1 MAKYPNKSVFNPNY
15 WEKIIM
21 SFTLLKKEGLNI
33 SLLAEDMVWRG
44 IPVGM
49 YLEKVRQVRC
59 MNRLTKEEMNALRQL
74 GVDLQY
80 LNRRWNYM
88 YQRAKAYY
96 LRYGHLSVSSKED
109 LELLKWVTDQRRRYV
124 GGPRKRKNRVAVY
137 TPLTDEQR
145 KLLENIEIVW
155 DTSSTW
161 FKYCPLLK
169 KYYEEMHDTNVP
181 TTFFVGHLNLG
192 NWVNCIRTG
201 KITLSKEQKAFL
213 DEMNFDWH
221 YRSTN
226 GTSFPEQATFY
237 YFSFW
242 YTDAISRCKVD
253 GVELDIY
260 SPKSRIAIEYDGF
273 AWHKQ
278 QSKIDRDNKK
288 DILCKKQGIK
298 LIRIREEGLPNTI
311 SAINY
316 FLPMPFS
323 TVNFDTL
330 IKKIYY
336 HEFGNPL
343 IDIDTRK
350 HGFEIL
356 KNYRKLEDMAF
367 YRHLEELKEYIRINH
382 SFPPSNQKSHAGLLG
397 WIYNLRRIYIGQVH
411 GVLTNEMIQ
420 ALDEIGFVW
429 NPSEDKLNNIYIH
442 LKIYVEQG
450 HDYLPSNYVDPVDN
464 FHLGSKIGHLRQR
477 GPLGKSYGGTQ
488 LTKEWINKFSELG
501 VNWNPGEPLLKQK
514 GYIKNSPSSSF
525 VNK

>member
-1 MAKYPNKSVFNPNY
+1 
-15 WEKIIM
+15 
-21 SFTLLKKEGLNI
+21 
-33 SLLAEDMVWRG
+33 
-44 IPVGM
+44 
-49 YLEKVRQVRC
+49 
-59 MNRLTKEEMNALRQL
+59 
-74 GVDLQY
+74 
-80 LNRRWNYM
+80 M
-88 YQRAKAYY
+88 YQRSKAYY

-145 KLLENIEIVW
+145 KLLEDIEIVW

-316 FLPMPFS
+316 FLPVPFS

-330 IKKIYY
+330 IKKYITM
-336 HEFGNPL
+336 NLAILLL
-343 IDIDTRK
+343 I
-350 HGFEIL
+350 
-356 KNYRKLEDMAF
+356 
-367 YRHLEELKEYIRINH
+367 
-382 SFPPSNQKSHAGLLG
+382 
-397 WIYNLRRIYIGQVH
+397 
-411 GVLTNEMIQ
+411 
-420 ALDEIGFVW
+420 
-429 NPSEDKLNNIYIH
+429 
-442 LKIYVEQG
+442 
-450 HDYLPSNYVDPVDN
+450 
-464 FHLGSKIGHLRQR
+464 
-477 GPLGKSYGGTQ
+477 
-488 LTKEWINKFSELG
+488 
-501 VNWNPGEPLLKQK
+501 
-514 GYIKNSPSSSF
+514 
-525 VNK
+525 